1 MRSARVLIG
10 VLLAVGLCGTGC
22 GNQVS
27 ATSPAPV
34 TSSSTPT
41 ATKVK
46 TSTPQQLA
54 SVVAEHN
61 TNVEQIDLDE
71 DCRLYEYNAEGNPK
85 AFTDNI
91 AALSCSIGKQTHAIR
106 AQILVRELSELAPY
120 PTELDSLVSDTKA
133 KAEVLAAIRVND
145 ACDSQ
150 STVSDAC
157 RQARL
162 EYSLAAPSLES
173 TLARW
178 KPYGA

>member
-1 MRSARVLIG
+1 M
-10 VLLAVGLCGTGC
+10 
-22 GNQVS
+22 
-27 ATSPAPV
+27 
-34 TSSSTPT
+34 
-41 ATKVK
+41 
-46 TSTPQQLA
+46 
-54 SVVAEHN
+54 AEHN

-71 DCRLYEYNAEGNPK
+71 DCSLYEYSADGNPK
-85 AFTDNI
+85 AFTENI

-106 AQILVRELSELAPY
+106 AEILVRELSTLAPY
-120 PTELDSLVSDTKA
+120 PTELDGLVSDTITKA
-133 KAEVLAAIRVND
+133 KSLAAIKVSD

-162 EYSLAAPSLES
+162 QYSLAAPSLES